1 MIGLEYQVTEMLAF
15 EAGYGGVS
23 FEDDVSGADTDE
35 ARAYYLQARIQLAKN
50 VWVTPEIGKL
60 DFMEDSAGKDEGD
73 VTYYGAQWK
82 INF

>member
-1 MIGLEYQVTEMLAF
+1 
-15 EAGYGGVS
+15 
-23 FEDDVSGADTDE
+23 
-35 ARAYYLQARIQLAKN
+35 LAKN
-50 VWVTPEIGKL
+50 VCVTPEIGKL